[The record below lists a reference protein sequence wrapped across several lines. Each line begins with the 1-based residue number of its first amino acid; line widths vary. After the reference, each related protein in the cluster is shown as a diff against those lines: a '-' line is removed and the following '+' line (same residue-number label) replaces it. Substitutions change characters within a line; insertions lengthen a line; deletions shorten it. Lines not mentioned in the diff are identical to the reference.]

1 MALVYRIMYRVGF
14 TPWDTGAVSEELA
27 VVVDGPDALP
37 PGRALDLGCGTGTH
51 AVYLARSGWQVTGID
66 AVARPLQKAR
76 RRAAD
81 NGVTVDW
88 IQADVARL
96 GELGLAPGFTLLYD
110 RGCFHGLSD
119 DDREAYTAAVTDL
132 AATGATLLVM
142 AFASNRKLVAPSGA
156 DEPEIAERFG
166 AGWELAAASAD
177 RGPSPSGPMRDVP
190 LTWYRLRR
198 R

>member
-1 MALVYRIMYRVGF
+1 MALIYRIMYRVGF

-27 VVVDGPDALP
+27 ALVEGPDALP

-51 AVYLARSGWQVTGID
+51 ALYLARSGWRVTAID
-66 AVARPLQKAR
+66 AVERPLKKAR
-76 RRAAD
+76 QRAAD
-81 NGVTVDW
+81 SGVTIDW
-88 IQADVARL
+88 IRADVARL
-96 GELGLAPGFTLLYD
+96 GELGLAPGFALFYD

-119 DDREAYTAAVTDL
+119 GDRAAYASAVTDL
-132 AATGATLLVM
+132 AAPGATLLVM
-142 AFASNRKLVAPSGA
+142 AFATNRKLAAPSGA

-166 AGWELAAASAD
+166 AGWELVVASAD
-177 RGPSPSGPMRDVP
+177 RGPAPSGPMRDVP